1 MQVTESHQTLNL
13 RPVAVP
19 DRTEIHVLVV
29 DDNAD
34 DYKAVSRLL
43 SRLDGYTVR
52 TTRASSGIAA
62 RKGVASQPV

>member
-19 DRTEIHVLVV
+19 DRTEIHVLV

-43 SRLDGYTVR
+43 SRLDKY
-52 TTRASSGIAA
+52 A
-62 RKGVASQPV
+62 